1 MSVKCEK
8 CQSDMKYEMVDEFN
22 HLEEVFTCKNCENQI
37 SYDEAE
43 KKGLINAKDNK

>member
-8 CQSDMKYEMVDEFN
+8 CQSEMKYEMVDEFN

-43 KKGLINAKDNK
+43 EKGFIDRKYNK